1 MIAACYEFV
10 GDVPSGCVEDWKT
23 TLAAGLP
30 HFSTSWARCWGRDTF
45 ISFKGGLV
53 IPGLYDVAKDVILM
67 FATSLRHGLLP
78 NLLDGG
84 RNSRYN
90 CRDATWFFI
99 KAIKDYTEFTNDFSI
114 LKEKVKIR
122 ALSDD
127 KEENEQKKKNGES
140 KILTLAEVI
149 QEIFQVK
156 CSPSFFKT

>member
-1 MIAACYEFV
+1 
-10 GDVPSGCVEDWKT
+10 
-23 TLAAGLP
+23 
-30 HFSTSWARCWGRDTF
+30 
-45 ISFKGGLV
+45 
-53 IPGLYDVAKDVILM
+53 M

-114 LKEKVKIR
+114 LKEKVNIR

-127 KEENEQKKKNGES
+127 QEENEQKKRNGETRV
-140 KILTLAEVI
+140 LTLAEVI

-156 CSPSFFKT
+156 SSKIFF